1 MHKFFQVI
9 ALLGVVG
16 IGWTGLPYNIP
27 YIFISLIII
36 SSVFFGQSKRTGNSG
51 LYAGPLI
58 LSILLSTFIAI
69 FLAEKRLS
77 ASNSRLQIL
86 EETQRIYSVS
96 NSSPSEFILLNLVAM
111 SKWVAALVFIPL
123 LFTYRSDSLSINAQ
137 KVIRF
142 WTLGVVI
149 NSGFA
154 ILNSL
159 GIGIDF
165 ESIDLAN
172 QNLRFRFSGLSIHA
186 NNLSS
191 QICLAWPLV
200 VYLIQLSRKRY
211 LFPLSFSYFFVTIIL
226 TGSRVGLSTFTL
238 ITLLI
243 LFNQRQFIS
252 RRALVASLA
261 ILALT
266 FFLLQKID
274 LRFGIANWRIFSDAE
289 VLEASNR
296 GRSDLTKQA
305 IHDFANNPFFGI
317 GPQAFKSGHNIY
329 LQLLASLGLFGFC
342 AFVFLI
348 LKLFLSTSVE
358 IEKLKALK
366 ISIFSFLIH
375 GIFSNSLTDFYLFIP
390 FGMLIAMAKF
400 SERTRSNK

>member
-27 YIFISLIII
+27 YIFIGLVII
-36 SSVFFGQSKRTGNSG
+36 SSVFFGQSKPTGNSG

-96 NSSPSEFILLNLVAM
+96 NSSPSEFILFNLVTM
-111 SKWVAALVFIPL
+111 SKWVAAMVFIPL

-142 WTLGVVI
+142 WTLGVFI

-154 ILNSL
+154 IFNSL

-165 ESIDLAN
+165 ESTDLAN
-172 QNLRFRFSGLSIHA
+172 QNSRFRFSGLSMHA
-186 NNLSS
+186 NHLSS

-200 VYLIQLSRKRY
+200 VYLIQVSRKRY
-211 LFPLSFSYFFVTIIL
+211 LFPLSFIYFFVTIIL
-226 TGSRVGLSTFTL
+226 TGSRVGLITFTL

-243 LFNQRQFIS
+243 LFNQRQFIFI
-252 RRALVASLA
+252 RASVASLVTM
-261 ILALT
+261 ALT

-274 LRFGIANWRIFSDAE
+274 LRFGIASWRIFSDPE
-289 VLEASNR
+289 VFQASDI
-296 GRSDLTKQA
+296 GRSDLARQA
-305 IHDFANNPFFGI
+305 IQDFVNNPFFGI

-342 AFVFLI
+342 AFVILI
-348 LKLFLSTSVE
+348 LKLLLSTSVE
-358 IEKLKALK
+358 MEKRRALK
-366 ISIFSFLIH
+366 ISIISFLMH
-375 GIFSNSLTDFYLFIP
+375 GMFSNSLTDFYLFIP

-400 SERTRSNK
+400 SEQSQSNK